1 MCSNTYGL
9 AMKKPTFAD
18 LMRQIEAEAKEEG
31 PEAVA
36 HLERMRHRYY
46 LGGQLAV
53 LRKRR
58 GITQVELAVQSGV
71 AQADISKIE
80 RGISNPTEDT
90 LARLGKVLG
99 ARLAFVDERERV
111 AV

>member
-1 MCSNTYGL
+1 
-9 AMKKPTFAD
+9 MKKPTFAD
-18 LMRQIEAEAKEEG
+18 LMQQIEAEAREEG
-31 PEAVA
+31 PKAIA
-36 HLERMRHRYY
+36 HLERTRHRYY

-58 GITQVELAVQSGV
+58 GLTQVELAAQSGV
-71 AQADISKIE
+71 EQADISKIE

-99 ARLAFVDERERV
+99 ARLAFVDDRERV
-111 AV
+111 VI

>member
-1 MCSNTYGL
+1 
-9 AMKKPTFAD
+9 MKKPTLDD
-18 LMRQIEAEAKEEG
+18 LMQQIEAEAQEEG

-36 HLERMRHRYY
+36 QLERMRHRYY

-58 GITQVELAVQSGV
+58 GITQVELAAQSGV
-71 AQADISKIE
+71 EQADISKIE

-99 ARLAFVDERERV
+99 ARLAFVDDRERV
-111 AV
+111 AI

>member
-1 MCSNTYGL
+1 MQK
-9 AMKKPTFAD
+9 ATFAD
-18 LMRQIEAEAKEEG
+18 LMRQIEAEAQEEG

-36 HLERMRHRYY
+36 QLERMRHRYY

-53 LRKRR
+53 LRTRR
-58 GITQVELAVQSGV
+58 GITQAELASQSGV
-71 AQADISKIE
+71 EQADISKIE

-99 ARLAFVDERERV
+99 ARLAFVDNRERI
-111 AV
+111 AL

>member
-1 MCSNTYGL
+1 
-9 AMKKPTFAD
+9 MKRPTFAD
-18 LMRQIEAEAKEEG
+18 LMQQIDAEAQEEG

-36 HLERMRHRYY
+36 QLERMRHRYY

-53 LRKRR
+53 LRTRR
-58 GITQVELAVQSGV
+58 GITQAELASQSGV
-71 AQADISKIE
+71 EQADISKIE

-99 ARLAFVDERERV
+99 ARLAFVDNRERI
-111 AV
+111 AL

>member
-1 MCSNTYGL
+1 MQ
-9 AMKKPTFAD
+9 KVTFAD
-18 LMRQIEAEAKEEG
+18 LMRQIEAEAQEEG

-36 HLERMRHRYY
+36 QLERMRHRYY

-53 LRKRR
+53 LRTRR
-58 GITQVELAVQSGV
+58 GITQAELASQSGV
-71 AQADISKIE
+71 EQADISKIE

-99 ARLAFVDERERV
+99 ARLAFVDNRERI
-111 AV
+111 AL